1 MAEEVVTILKY
12 DTAQSIKSVKDL
24 RDAMQLCRDQLVA
37 MDQSMGDAAKESQA
51 YSDTVDRLQ
60 GYQRTL
66 NEVMAA
72 TKSHA
77 EAVKGSYYDLN
88 AQLVE
93 ARKAWKNMTEEQR
106 IADAKMGEDGV
117 LGKIQALDRQLKNMD
132 ASIGQYQRNVGDY
145 AGQVAKISGLFGN
158 AGKSAS
164 GAISSVMGFTSSL
177 KAMSATPVIAI
188 LGVLAT
194 VLQKVIDS
202 LKTSED
208 TTNALTMAFAPL
220 KSAGDLVTKVFQSL
234 GGALAT
240 AVEWLTKMADKLG
253 LVSDA
258 MRERQEIAAKEIEL
272 SKRERDTL
280 TQNADLRREI
290 AELNAKSMDKE
301 HYTAKERVA
310 FLEEAAAKEK
320 EIAQRA
326 YDDAKLA
333 YEVQKAKNDLTESSA
348 EEKKAEAQAYATM
361 VAAETDYFNKTKEL
375 TGRISELRQ
384 QAVTEDAAAATAKL
398 TAEKTLIEQELAL
411 AKKGSSERLK
421 LQKEARAK
429 QYATDVASKKSTI
442 KDRETLN
449 KTLKLLEEAY
459 NRDIAQMDEQHARDI
474 VALEEQQLEN
484 RMNAYEQ
491 GQVEYLAL
499 AVELKQHQ
507 VDTLRQLDDE
517 SDAEFEGRQLEAV
530 KALAQAKQSLTDAT
544 IAEARQEL
552 ENTMNALADGSVE
565 QLSAAV
571 DLARYDLDNL
581 YQQIGESDAE
591 FQARRLETE
600 RTYQASLEALYQGEV
615 DLEHQRRENRM
626 NELVAGSEE
635 YLAAAIELKQYEL
648 DTLHQMES
656 ESNEDFRARQ
666 LAAEKEYTGAKQSL
680 LEKQV
685 SDLSSY
691 ASNASNI
698 FSSVADILES
708 STEDDEEATKAAK
721 NLRIAG
727 AIIDTLSGAA
737 TAYATAQKLGPP
749 QGIIVGA
756 ANAATVI
763 AAGMA
768 QVAKIRATTVST
780 TSAASTSAA
789 SSGASVSSPT
799 PASTIATTSIL
810 TGKSDEER
818 LNKMAGDQKVYILSS
833 DLEANGKRVQMQY
846 NESSF

>member
-310 FLEEAAAKEK
+310 FLEEAADKEK

-552 ENTMNALADGSVE
+552 ENTMNALAGGSAE

-581 YQQIGESDAE
+581 YQQIGESDAA
-591 FQARRLETE
+591 FQARRLATE
-600 RTYQASLEALYQGEV
+600 QAYQASLEALYQGEV

-666 LAAEKEYTGAKQSL
+666 LAAEKEYTEAKQSL

-789 SSGASVSSPT
+789 SSGASVSSPA

-833 DLEANGKRVQMQY
+833 DLEANSKRVQMQY

>member
-474 VALEEQQLEN
+474 IALEEQQIEN

-491 GQVEYLAL
+491 GQIEYLAL

-581 YQQIGESDAE
+581 YQQIGESDAA

-600 RTYQASLEALYQGEV
+600 QAYQASLEALYHGEV

-666 LAAEKEYTGAKQSL
+666 LAAEKEYTEAKQSL

-789 SSGASVSSPT
+789 SSGVSVSSPT